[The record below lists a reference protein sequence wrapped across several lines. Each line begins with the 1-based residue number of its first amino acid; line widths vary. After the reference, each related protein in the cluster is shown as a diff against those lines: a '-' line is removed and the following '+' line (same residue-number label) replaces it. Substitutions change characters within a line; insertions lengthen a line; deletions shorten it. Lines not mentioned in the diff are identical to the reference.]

1 LGGRA
6 LFIRADVTKA
16 ADAERMVGETV
27 REFGRKVFAMLPGV
41 VLSDMNRYILE
52 SPEGRKWRPAFRQV
66 FEEGRDLSPRSIVD
80 LTINLVSGKADR
92 LTGRLFQATRD
103 FGEIIRNSEVILG
116 EDLLTLRLRHLE

>member
-1 LGGRA
+1 
-6 LFIRADVTKA
+6 
-16 ADAERMVGETV
+16 MVGETV